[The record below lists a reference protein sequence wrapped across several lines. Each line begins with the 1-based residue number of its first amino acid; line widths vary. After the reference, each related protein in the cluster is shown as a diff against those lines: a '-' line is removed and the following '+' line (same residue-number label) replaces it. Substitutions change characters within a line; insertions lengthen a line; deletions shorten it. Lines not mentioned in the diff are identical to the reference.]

1 MQLLVQVHLS
11 LSVNVAVFT
20 LYCQI
25 FCFVFANAYNL
36 VFFLYSLFKGLL
48 KARKVLSA
56 DYGTVHL
63 HFGDV
68 VSLRDFCQGSIN
80 RAEYALFPRYA
91 C

>member
-1 MQLLVQVHLS
+1 MFYFQGLV
-11 LSVNVAVFT
+11 
-20 LYCQI
+20 
-25 FCFVFANAYNL
+25 
-36 VFFLYSLFKGLL
+36 

-63 HFGDV
+63 HFGSA

-91 C
+91 CLLNMRLDQNGGALIA